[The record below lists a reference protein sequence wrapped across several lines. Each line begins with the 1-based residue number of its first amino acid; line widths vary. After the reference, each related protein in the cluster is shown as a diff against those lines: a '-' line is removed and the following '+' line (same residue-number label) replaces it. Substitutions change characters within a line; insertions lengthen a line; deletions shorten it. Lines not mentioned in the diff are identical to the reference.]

1 MRDRCRFLGL
11 VLQFG
16 LVLGASSARAGWRD
30 VVEVGVTLQGL
41 GGSSYSSTPDVLRA
55 EVEGVEVEPV
65 PYEGW
70 WGASG
75 GAGLG
80 AEARAWHWL
89 GLELGLILAK
99 DNGDEEMNQ
108 GELHGENIA
117 LHMPFVVK
125 FVVPVRGLRPLLLAG
140 VEVVVPMATRATYSA
155 DDLEVT
161 AHADTYTLIHT
172 GLGFE
177 VDLPI
182 EGLDI
187 RVPFV
192 FHLGVNPAASDDVG
206 DKASYSGVRTGPV
219 ARVERIDF
227 NLAFDAHVYFTTGLT
242 WFFR

>member
-1 MRDRCRFLGL
+1 MRTRRHFLGVAL
-11 VLQFG
+11 LIG
-16 LVLGASSARAGWRD
+16 PSSARADWRE
-30 VVEVGVTLQGL
+30 VIEVGVTLQGL
-41 GGSSYSSTPDVLRA
+41 AGSSYSSTPDVLSA
-55 EVEGVEVEPV
+55 DVEGVEVEPV

-70 WGASG
+70 WGASA

-80 AEARAWHWL
+80 VEARAWHWL
-89 GLELGLILAK
+89 GLELGVILGQ
-99 DNGDEEMNQ
+99 DNGDEEMGQ
-108 GELHGENIA
+108 GELHGDNLA
-117 LHMPFVVK
+117 LHMPFTVK
-125 FVVPVRGLRPLLLAG
+125 LVAPVRGLRPLLVAG
-140 VEVVVPMATRATYSA
+140 VELVVPIATRATYTA

-182 EGLDI
+182 EGFDL

-192 FHLGVNPAASDDVG
+192 FHLGINPAASDDVG
-206 DKASYSGVRTGPV
+206 DKADYSGRRVGRF
-219 ARVERIDF
+219 AKVERVDF